1 MIHLDVYCK
10 MKRNEKR
17 NNTEDVK
24 KKLILSS
31 NSEQKEYTFEKKKYL
46 GCQMHGTLVYLKI
59 LSSKFGTWNNS
70 L

>member
-10 MKRNEKR
+10 MKKNEKR

-31 NSEQKEYTFEKKKYL
+31 NSEQKEYTFEKKEIFRMPNAWNFSVFENLIFKIWN
-46 GCQMHGTLVYLKI
+46 LK
-59 LSSKFGTWNNS
+59 
-70 L
+70 

>member
-10 MKRNEKR
+10 VKKNEKR

-31 NSEQKEYTFEKKKYL
+31 NSEQKEYTFEKRN
-46 GCQMHGTLVYLKI
+46 I
-59 LSSKFGTWNNS
+59 
-70 L
+70 